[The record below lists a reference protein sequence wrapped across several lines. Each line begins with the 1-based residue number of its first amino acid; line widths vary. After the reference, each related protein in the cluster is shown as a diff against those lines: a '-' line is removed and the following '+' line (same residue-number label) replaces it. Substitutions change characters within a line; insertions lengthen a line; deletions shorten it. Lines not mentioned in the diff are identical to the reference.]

1 MIKIITEDGEIFTS
15 RDQLIAKSD
24 YCRALLTGNF
34 KGLDFLN
41 IWSEVETGPEENDW
55 CCVREFRVISENG
68 TDEIYFT
75 CITTALLKK
84 ILIDDQISKN
94 EVATFLHFAD
104 KYMFK
109 ASFGKE

>member
-1 MIKIITEDGEIFTS
+1 MVKSGLSLRPDHERMIDDRVHE
-15 RDQLIAKSD
+15 
-24 YCRALLTGNF
+24 
-34 KGLDFLN
+34 FL
-41 IWSEVETGPEENDW
+41 
-55 CCVREFRVISENG
+55 VISENG

-109 ASFGKE
+109 TSFGKGQ